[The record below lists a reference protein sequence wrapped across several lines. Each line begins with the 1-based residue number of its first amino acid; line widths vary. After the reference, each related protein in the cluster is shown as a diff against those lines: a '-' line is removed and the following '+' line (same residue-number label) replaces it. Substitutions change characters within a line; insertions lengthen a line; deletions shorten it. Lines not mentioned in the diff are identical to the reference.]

1 MSIGEIILLVMYIF
15 MALNLMF
22 SKRLPCLVRFLTEFT
37 NKRRQTDMFSFNVLL
52 DILERDG

>member
-1 MSIGEIILLVMYIF
+1 MSMDEIMLLVLYIF

-37 NKRRQTDMFSFNVLL
+37 YKRRQTDMFSFNVLL